1 MSKITNNKFF
11 GGMSNFISQ
20 NIASLSMFGGLL
32 CFGGALYAA
41 YKASEGVHKINED
54 YKEEVQKIE
63 AKGLSEG
70 EKKAQMKDAKGHKIT
85 SILFLE
91 KYAIG
96 LAVVG
101 AALEVYSNYANGLTI
116 AGLAGLVATKQDEIK
131 TWVKNTKENLTPEKF
146 EEIKGKSL
154 EELISRNFTTDDGPV
169 IYSTILKKG
178 PNGESYAG
186 DVYVDS
192 ATGKFF
198 QFRGSDDEINDVLRG
213 AKEYAK
219 KFKGIQ
225 VAKYYNLLGLEL
237 PDNYR
242 NKGLFW
248 GPKNEFNAWIEK
260 KEALGGVFKV
270 IMHEHEPLDPKS
282 AGCPFAL

>member
-63 AKGLSEG
+63 SKGLPDG
-70 EKKAQMKDAKGHKIT
+70 EKKAQMNDAKGHKIT

-116 AGLAGLVATKQDEIK
+116 TGLGALAATKQDEIK
-131 TWVKNTKENLTPEKF
+131 TWVKHTKENLAPEKF
-146 EEIKGKSL
+146 EEIKGRSL
-154 EELISRNFTTDDGPV
+154 EELVSKNFTTDDGPV
-169 IYSTILKKG
+169 LWQTMRQLGGSLYLDEA
-178 PNGESYAG
+178 NG
-186 DVYVDS
+186 
-192 ATGKFF
+192 KIF
-198 QFRGSDDEINDVLRG
+198 QFRGSDQDMEDILKGAKQYYEKFKTLEYEKFYGMIGLKLPDEYWKSGFVWGPNNPFAAHIERTDVLD
-213 AKEYAK
+213 AN
-219 KFKGIQ
+219 FKT
-225 VAKYYNLLGLEL
+225 
-237 PDNYR
+237 
-242 NKGLFW
+242 
-248 GPKNEFNAWIEK
+248 
-260 KEALGGVFKV
+260 
-270 IMHEHEPLDPKS
+270 IMFEHPPLDPKS

>member
-54 YKEEVQKIE
+54 YKEDVQKIE

-116 AGLAGLVATKQDEIK
+116 TGLGALAATKQDEIK
-131 TWVKNTKENLTPEKF
+131 TWVKHTKENLAPEKF
-146 EEIKGKSL
+146 EEIKGRSL
-154 EELISRNFTTDDGPV
+154 EELVSKNFTTDDGPV
-169 IYSTILKKG
+169 LWQTMRQLGGSLYLDEA
-178 PNGESYAG
+178 NG
-186 DVYVDS
+186 
-192 ATGKFF
+192 KIF
-198 QFRGSDDEINDVLRG
+198 QFRGSDQDMEDILKGAKQYYEKFKTLEYEKFYGMIGLKLPDEYWKSGFVWGPNNPFAAHIERTDVLD
-213 AKEYAK
+213 AN
-219 KFKGIQ
+219 FKT
-225 VAKYYNLLGLEL
+225 
-237 PDNYR
+237 
-242 NKGLFW
+242 
-248 GPKNEFNAWIEK
+248 
-260 KEALGGVFKV
+260 
-270 IMHEHEPLDPKS
+270 IMFEHPPLDPKS
-282 AGCPFAL
+282 AGCPFTL

>member
-116 AGLAGLVATKQDEIK
+116 TGLGALAATKQDEIK
-131 TWVKNTKENLTPEKF
+131 TWVKHTKENLAPEKF

-154 EELISRNFTTDDGPV
+154 EELVSKNFTTDEGPV
-169 IYSTILKKG
+169 LWQTMRQLGGSLYLDEA
-178 PNGESYAG
+178 NG
-186 DVYVDS
+186 
-192 ATGKFF
+192 KIF
-198 QFRGSDDEINDVLRG
+198 QFRGSDQDMEDILKGAKQYYEKFKTLEYEKFYGMIGLKLPDEYWKSGFVWGPNNPFAAHIERTDVLD
-213 AKEYAK
+213 AN
-219 KFKGIQ
+219 FKTII
-225 VAKYYNLLGLEL
+225 
-237 PDNYR
+237 
-242 NKGLFW
+242 F
-248 GPKNEFNAWIEK
+248 
-260 KEALGGVFKV
+260 
-270 IMHEHEPLDPKS
+270 EHPPLDPKT
-282 AGCPFAL
+282 AGCPFTL